1 MFGFTLAAVAA
12 VMAVAPE
19 AAVAA
24 AGLRRLRTL
33 LDWSGCGGGAAG
45 NCLSA

>member
-12 VMAVAPE
+12 VMAV